1 MEADKE
7 TLQHCPPST
16 LVFVGLCCVV
26 FLRTPW
32 REVQA
37 LQGGLSSESLSKG
50 TTSPSLSLAVPMPSV
65 CTRSCRVSRSLSLSL
80 FGSVRPSSIHD
91 QEPANLKR
99 QSLRF
104 PPVTH
109 QWSGG
114 HVTERNTLP
123 VMEPVDGKPLGNP
136 RFYKHDL
143 LQVRERRW
151 HDGLRQ

>member
-1 MEADKE
+1 M
-7 TLQHCPPST
+7 
-16 LVFVGLCCVV
+16 LVSFRFIL
-26 FLRTPW
+26 FQPW
-32 REVQA
+32 REVNKYCTGVGEVTGRRGNQPNDRA
-37 LQGGLSSESLSKG
+37 SLA
-50 TTSPSLSLAVPMPSV
+50 PSLHPFH
-65 CTRSCRVSRSLSLSL
+65 TRSCRLYPALSFSALILS
-80 FGSVRPSSIHD
+80 SVDNH

-143 LQVRERRW
+143 LQVW
-151 HDGLRQ
+151 CNSADGLVKQ